1 MKEKKL
7 VYEEPELDV
16 LYFVN
21 KDVVTL
27 SGGESGSME
36 EEDFEDIMG
45 QWL

>member
-7 VYEEPELDV
+7 VYAEPELEV

-27 SGGESGSME
+27 SGGDSGTME
-36 EEDFEDIMG
+36 EEDFENMG
-45 QWL
+45 LW